1 MGKERL
7 LSLLSEK
14 LKQWKEQ
21 QSVEIGVPCAQKV
34 TEDSKIQDVWTLPL
48 MHLSQIELTQ
58 QKCFISMKHT
68 LGNVMMQS
76 QTDHCLNDLV
86 LCVTLF

>member
-1 MGKERL
+1 
-7 LSLLSEK
+7 
-14 LKQWKEQ
+14 
-21 QSVEIGVPCAQKV
+21 
-34 TEDSKIQDVWTLPL
+34 

-58 QKCFISMKHT
+58 QKCFVLMKHT

-86 LCVTLF
+86 LCITLFCGKTKLTILRDTIMVLKVQEEKDLAGVYMK